1 MRVILDTNILISALI
16 TQNTYPDRIYQAWR
30 DGQFE
35 LLCCEQLI
43 DEIRA
48 VSRRPAVS
56 QLIKS
61 SEAGHLV
68 NSIRGLAIMITR
80 LPQVDIASNPNDDF
94 LLALAQAGQANYLV
108 TGDTRALLSLR
119 QFGDTQ
125 IMTARDIAQE
135 TINLK
140 P

>member
-16 TQNTYPDRIYQAWR
+16 TQNTYPDRLYEAWR

-35 LLCCEQLI
+35 LLCCEQQI
-43 DEIRA
+43 DELRA
-48 VSRRPAVS
+48 VTRRPGIS

-68 NSIRGLAIMITR
+68 NSIRSLATMITR
-80 LPQVDIASNPNDDF
+80 LPQVDIASDPNDDF

-108 TGDTRALLSLR
+108 TGDMRALLSLK
-119 QFGDTQ
+119 QFGETR
-125 IMTARDIAQE
+125 IMSARDFAQDV
-135 TINLK
+135 I
-140 P
+140 